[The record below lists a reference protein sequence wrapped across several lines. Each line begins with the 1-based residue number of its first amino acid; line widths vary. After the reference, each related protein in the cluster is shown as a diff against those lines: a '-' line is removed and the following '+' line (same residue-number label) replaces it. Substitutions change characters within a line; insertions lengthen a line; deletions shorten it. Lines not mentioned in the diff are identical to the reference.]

1 MKYAVVRITGHQYKV
16 SEGDEV
22 LVDRLAEQKVEPEVL
37 LVVDGDKVSVGKP
50 KVSGA
55 KVTVKVLGEEKGEK
69 IDESHIHLT
78 TNHIIDAMLKTCE
91 LEVPELI
98 VEEETERIM
107 SRLVDQ
113 AESIGLSLDQ
123 Y

>member
-69 IDESHIHLT
+69 IDVLKYKAKSRYRKHIGFRPQYTRL
-78 TNHIIDAMLKTCE
+78 L
-91 LEVPELI
+91 
-98 VEEETERIM
+98 VEK
-107 SRLVDQ
+107 V
-113 AESIGLSLDQ
+113 SI
-123 Y
+123 